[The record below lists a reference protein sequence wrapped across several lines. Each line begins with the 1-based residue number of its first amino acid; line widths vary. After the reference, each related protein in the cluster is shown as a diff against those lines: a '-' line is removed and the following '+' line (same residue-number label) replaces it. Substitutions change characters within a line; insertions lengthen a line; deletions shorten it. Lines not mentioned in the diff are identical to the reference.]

1 MSTET
6 IFPSL
11 SRTKRF
17 TINWSKTVTPVK
29 NFQYFFGFDQ
39 EVKDGL
45 LTGLQPEVATVQPI
59 DINFANFNGL
69 DTNDNDFLKFAYI
82 TLLNDKG
89 EMVVDSIP
97 VLSLFNANVGVTNLP
112 GLVIRK
118 FNVNVDPSK
127 SYITFNYN
135 AGDLPASVPT
145 GINFTWYYKKRII

>member
-17 TINWSKTVTPVK
+17 TINWSNTVTPVK

-45 LTGLQPEVATVQPI
+45 LTGLQPEVATVQPV
-59 DINFANFNGL
+59 DINFSNFNGV
-69 DTNDNDFLKFAYI
+69 DTNDDDFLKFAYI

-97 VLSLFNANVGVTNLP
+97 VLSLFNANNITVICNLNSHIDKNTP
-112 GLVIRK
+112 VLCIV
-118 FNVNVDPSK
+118 VVDIDS
-127 SYITFNYN
+127 
-135 AGDLPASVPT
+135 
-145 GINFTWYYKKRII
+145 